1 MTPERYTGVHLSF
14 VPVKLSR
21 HALVSDHCHKWH
33 APQDQLRAGGE
44 HTEHHDTHSLSRQE
58 TTGARSSAVG
68 PSPNAGGLWLLGAA
82 AAKLGWGGGA
92 PSPPL
97 SSGMNEECIDG
108 RAIDRHYCQRA
119 STSFAA
125 RLSRVY

>member
-1 MTPERYTGVHLSF
+1 MPSSPTIATNGTLRRISCE
-14 VPVKLSR
+14 PVASIQ
-21 HALVSDHCHKWH
+21 S
-33 APQDQLRAGGE
+33 
-44 HTEHHDTHSLSRQE
+44 TTTLSRQE